1 MPSSLC
7 IISILC
13 SFSITNAMKFSGSP
27 RDNNNNNDSVIKNR
41 DLKLRHG
48 GIPGQCPL
56 DIRPPTG
63 YRSNSNMNSNNNK
76 KEQSRPSLIT
86 IGHRGSSFNIPQHTL
101 AGYRLALELG
111 ADYIELD
118 LVTTKDSQL
127 ICSHSIDLS
136 ITTDVATKY
145 PSKYRTNVTVGKTYY
160 EGNTYFAHD
169 FTLTE
174 IKTLKIKRQQ
184 FLLEEAKAVRSSLLD
199 GLLEVPT
206 LVEAMDLLKE
216 WNDEVRPTISYHNDA
231 IYGRAGMYVEFKVP
245 DGIKNDI
252 IQRDADVV
260 GIYTPKLFL
269 QTLKA
274 YPHARN
280 MFFGGS
286 PTATNNTNDRT
297 GTVTNFGCENKGSY
311 QVPPLVI
318 ECFYKSALKYIHRT
332 IQGNSIVDSKN
343 PPVEFEK
350 DEYFNG
356 AVPPFVYLLSNRSC
370 HKESFWDNIVP
381 FDIPLSASGPDK
393 ECLFRNDDNGSA
405 GGIGNPQTGIN
416 FVQSALE
423 RGLVV
428 HAWTERL
435 EKSFVHHDN
444 SIGISAEKTNT
455 DSAQFISA
463 EEELIYLYCT
473 IGIHGIFAENVDLAV
488 RVGRMGCP
496 DNDILFGTDKNN
508 NGINLAAVGLGA
520 SLIGLVVGS
529 TFAYWYLNVYRIG
542 KNTKRDVI
550 SASDDIDHYHHDNNN
565 KRPTS
570 AILTNDDD
578 VETEMQ
584 IL

>member
-7 IISILC
+7 IISVLC
-13 SFSITNAMKFSGSP
+13 YFSITNAMKFSGSP

-41 DLKLRHG
+41 DWKLRHG

-56 DIRPPTG
+56 NIRPPTG

-86 IGHRGSSFNIPQHTL
+86 IGHRGSSFNIPQQTL
-101 AGYRLALELG
+101 AGYRLVLELG

-184 FLLEEAKAVRSSLLD
+184 FLLEEAKAVRISLLD

-260 GIYTPKLFL
+260 SIYTPKLFL

-280 MFFGGS
+280 MFFGGYS
-286 PTATNNTNDRT
+286 TATNNTNDRT

-343 PPVEFEK
+343 PPVEFEM

-356 AVPPFVYLLSNRSC
+356 AVPPLVYLVSNRSWYW
-370 HKESFWDNIVP
+370 KTSSIDVYKF
-381 FDIPLSASGPDK
+381 
-393 ECLFRNDDNGSA
+393 LFR
-405 GGIGNPQTGIN
+405 
-416 FVQSALE
+416 
-423 RGLVV
+423 
-428 HAWTERL
+428 
-435 EKSFVHHDN
+435 SFEVK
-444 SIGISAEKTNT
+444 I
-455 DSAQFISA
+455 
-463 EEELIYLYCT
+463 
-473 IGIHGIFAENVDLAV
+473 
-488 RVGRMGCP
+488 
-496 DNDILFGTDKNN
+496 
-508 NGINLAAVGLGA
+508 
-520 SLIGLVVGS
+520 VVGYRRLYEYVPS
-529 TFAYWYLNVYRIG
+529 VYG
-542 KNTKRDVI
+542 QHVI
-550 SASDDIDHYHHDNNN
+550 CN
-565 KRPTS
+565 K
-570 AILTNDDD
+570 
-578 VETEMQ
+578 TESSKS
-584 IL
+584 